1 MRLEKE
7 ARVEDMEVG
16 HHERPS
22 ILTCV
27 ITLGMVP
34 IEFWLTSS
42 RLQFPINGKVT
53 SYVVKGLEVGKAR
66 QKCVEHVLSIPK
78 EDRPKW
84 LFFLGDDMLPPWE
97 GFIRLYEEAEN
108 NNWDCLTGLYRMK
121 QDWFPTYLLWRN
133 DIVGRMQAGRDFKFG
148 DVVDVDLTGLDFTL
162 IRTSLL
168 ERMSDG
174 TFFKTGPTPI
184 SEVPYMEKYGKSKDG
199 ILLHTEDVWFYNR
212 ARELN
217 AKIGV
222 HTGIRVSHLDVKT
235 GLIY

>member
-1 MRLEKE
+1 MRLEQT

-16 HHERPS
+16 HHERPM

-42 RLQFPINGKVT
+42 RLQYPINGRI
-53 SYVVKGLEVGKAR
+53 SSFIVKGLEVGEAR
-66 QKCVEHVLSIPK
+66 NKCVEHILSIPK
-78 EDRPKW
+78 SDRPKW

-97 GFIRLYEEAEN
+97 GFIKLYEEAEN
-108 NNWDCLTGLYRMK
+108 NQWDCLTGLYRMK
-121 QDWFPTYLLWRN
+121 QDWFPTFLTWRT
-133 DIVGRMQAGRDFKFG
+133 DHIGRMRPGIDFKFG
-148 DVVDVDLTGLDFTL
+148 DVIDVDLTGLDFTL

-168 ERMSDG
+168 EQMEAPYFR
-174 TFFKTGPTPI
+174 TGPTLI
-184 SEVPYMEKYGKSKDG
+184 KNVPYMEKYGKNKDG
-199 ILLHTEDVWFYNR
+199 ILLHTEDVWFYNQ
-212 ARELN
+212 ARKLG